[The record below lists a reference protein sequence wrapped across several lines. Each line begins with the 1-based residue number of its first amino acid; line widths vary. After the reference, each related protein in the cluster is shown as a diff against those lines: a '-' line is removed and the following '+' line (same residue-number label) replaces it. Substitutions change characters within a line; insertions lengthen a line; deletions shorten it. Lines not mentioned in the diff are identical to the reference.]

1 MPLIRRQII
10 MPELNNFTYVRLQK
24 LVVIVFIGCLIV
36 LFLTGF
42 DTIKSKV
49 RDVKRRADINVLVK
63 ALDLYH
69 DKYGNYPDST
79 DDWQGWD
86 LSISYNDSAPDFLN
100 KLKTEGFI
108 DRIVNDPLNDILYHY
123 RYQKYET
130 GEFGCQNSF
139 YILQVA
145 NFELSTK
152 NNGAG
157 SCPDSNWVEQVP
169 NGFTVQGFD

>member
-24 LVVIVFIGCLIV
+24 LVVIVFIGCLII

-42 DTIKSKV
+42 DTIKSKI

-69 DKYGNYPDST
+69 DKYGKYPDSI

-86 LSISYNDSAPDFLN
+86 LSIGYSGGKVDFIN
-100 KLKTEGFI
+100 KLKDEGLI
-108 DRIVNDPLNDILYHY
+108 DKAVKDPINDVSYHY
-123 RYQKYET
+123 RYQKFQAGDY
-130 GEFGCQNSF
+130 GCQNSF

-145 NFELSTK
+145 NFELSAK
-152 NNGAG
+152 NNGKG
-157 SCPDSNWVEQVP
+157 ECPEFNWAELVP